1 MMLLLFLVCCK
12 CYKLTAQ
19 LQYKAGSARRRSS
32 DPDSAHPLWRLWQR
46 GAVLMPADIPVAL
59 VAFPAPY
66 MHTLFE
72 TGHLGDIE
80 ALTEWLCAAARKA
93 LGA

>member
-1 MMLLLFLVCCK
+1 
-12 CYKLTAQ
+12 
-19 LQYKAGSARRRSS
+19 
-32 DPDSAHPLWRLWQR
+32 
-46 GAVLMPADIPVAL
+46 MPADIPVAL